1 MTYQLYT
8 ETLTKITFTF
18 VNLCDN
24 YLKIMSAK
32 YCSKLIIPLC
42 HFFYLSI
49 SDINSL
55 FCFST
60 FLWYTDKPKTDKPK
74 TRQTQDRQTQD
85 RQTQDTTNPRHD
97 QPKTRQTQDT
107 TDPRHDKPKTRHF
120 SNKTRDTFQFCMYRY
135 NKTELDLFKRRWKTK
150 EFRSER

>member
-1 MTYQLYT
+1 MAVTVIRYIDGRGFNPYRPIQYSRC
-8 ETLTKITFTF
+8 E
-18 VNLCDN
+18 
-24 YLKIMSAK
+24 
-32 YCSKLIIPLC
+32 SK
-42 HFFYLSI
+42 
-49 SDINSL
+49 NG
-55 FCFST
+55 
-60 FLWYTDKPKTDKPK
+60 YTDKPKTDKPK